1 MMASWYTFAIMAL
14 FFMGTQRFLYKVS
27 AERRC
32 NTALT
37 TLYFMATVSVLSS
50 IAFLVLKQSVTNIQF
65 LLLIALINGSAFLV
79 GTVAHIEALRYI
91 PVSIVYPIIRLNVV
105 LVVIFSIMVFEDDLS
120 PYQAVGIA
128 LAVAAMVILS
138 RRPDDKKISYG
149 RTKLSFMFISIA
161 VLCGAIASIS
171 SKFAAMHTNKMA
183 FMALSYLCA
192 TSFSLGIRKKLQTG
206 DASGSHKDALII
218 GLVMGL
224 INFVGFYAFLKAL
237 SMGPLSIIASIT
249 GMHFVIAIILS
260 LLIYREK
267 LTPLRILGISLTI
280 ASVILLR
287 F

>member
-1 MMASWYTFAIMAL
+1 MASWHTFAIMAL
-14 FFMGTQRFLYKVS
+14 FFMGTQRFFYKVS

-50 IAFLVLKQSVTNIQF
+50 ILFLVLKQSVTNIQF
-65 LLLIALINGSAFLV
+65 LLFIALTNGSAFLV

-91 PVSIVYPIIRLNVV
+91 PASIVYPIIRLNVV
-105 LVVIFSIMVFEDDLS
+105 LVVIFSIIVFEDDLS
-120 PYQAVGIA
+120 AYQAVGIA

-138 RRPDDKKISYG
+138 RRLEEKKISY
-149 RTKLSFMFISIA
+149 RKTKLSFIFIFIS

-183 FMALSYLCA
+183 FMALSYICA

-206 DASGSHKDALII
+206 DARAGHKDALII

-224 INFVGFYAFLKAL
+224 INFAGFYSFLKAL

-260 LLIYREK
+260 VVIYREK
-267 LTPLRILGISLTI
+267 LTHLRILGISLTI
-280 ASVILLR
+280 ASIILLR

>member
-1 MMASWYTFAIMAL
+1 MASWYTFAIIAL
-14 FFMGTQRFLYKVS
+14 FLMGTQRFLYKVS

-50 IAFLVLKQSVTNIQF
+50 ILFLVLKQSVTNIQF
-65 LLLIALINGSAFLV
+65 LLWIALINGSAFLV

-91 PVSIVYPIIRLNVV
+91 PASIVYPIIRLNVV
-105 LVVIFSIMVFEDDLS
+105 PVVIFSIIVLEDDLS
-120 PYQAVGIA
+120 AYQAVGIA

-138 RRPDDKKISYG
+138 RRADDKKLPYG
-149 RTKLSFMFISIA
+149 KTKLSFMFIFIS

-206 DASGSHKDALII
+206 DASAGHKDALII

-260 LLIYREK
+260 LLIYTEE

>member
-1 MMASWYTFAIMAL
+1 MASWYTFAIIAL

-32 NTALT
+32 NTAQT

-50 IAFLVLKQSVTNIQF
+50 ILFLVLKQSVTNIQF

-91 PVSIVYPIIRLNVV
+91 PASIVYPIIRLNVV
-105 LVVIFSIMVFEDDLS
+105 FVVIFSIIVFEDDLS

-128 LAVAAMVILS
+128 LAVAAMIILS
-138 RRPDDKKISYG
+138 RRPDDKKRSHG
-149 RTKLSFMFISIA
+149 RTKLSFMFIFVS

-206 DASGSHKDALII
+206 DVSRGHKDAFII

-224 INFVGFYAFLKAL
+224 INFAGFYAFLKAL
-237 SMGPLSIIASIT
+237 SLGPLSIIASIT

-260 LLIYREK
+260 LLIYREE
-267 LTPLRILGISLTI
+267 LRPLRILGISLTI
-280 ASVILLR
+280 VSIILLR

>member
-1 MMASWYTFAIMAL
+1 MMASWYTFAILAL

-32 NTALT
+32 NTAQT
-37 TLYFMATVSVLSS
+37 TLYFMATVSVLSA
-50 IAFLVLKQSVTNIQF
+50 ILFLVLKQSVTNIQF
-65 LLLIALINGSAFLV
+65 LLLVALINGSAFLV

-91 PVSIVYPIIRLNVV
+91 PASIVYPIIRLNVV
-105 LVVIFSIMVFEDDLS
+105 LVVIFSIIVFKDDLS
-120 PYQAVGIA
+120 AYQAVGIG

-138 RRPDDKKISYG
+138 RRPDDKKRSHE
-149 RTKLSFMFISIA
+149 RTKLSFMFIFIS
-161 VLCGAIASIS
+161 VLCGAVASIS

-192 TSFSLGIRKKLQTG
+192 TLFSLGIRKKLQTG
-206 DASGSHKDALII
+206 DATGSHKDALII
-218 GLVMGL
+218 GFVMGL
-224 INFVGFYAFLKAL
+224 INFAGFYAFLKAL
-237 SMGPLSIIASIT
+237 SLGPLSIIASIT

-280 ASVILLR
+280 VSIILLR